1 MRQLKSLESAEIKNL
16 FSKFQELDHYQGHC
30 QHVKVVYNQFRVVQ
44 AAVENFHLAATV
56 LLALMCGS
64 DEFKRGLTRKFSHF
78 INRRYDQHPLAD
90 DRILP
95 GMVTISIG

>member
-1 MRQLKSLESAEIKNL
+1 MRQPQSLQIDEIKKR
-16 FSKFQELDHYQGHC
+16 FTQFRELDHYQGHC

-44 AAVENFHLAATV
+44 AAVENFYLAATV

-64 DEFKRGLTRKFSHF
+64 GEFKRGVTRKISHL

-90 DRILP
+90 YRYLP
-95 GMVTISIG
+95 GMVTMSI